1 MYLQTYIQLA
11 TERSEEIIQNMK
23 VKEREIE
30 LWIFRNNLPND
41 IKMEIMPIVQ
51 HMWEEKTDVDV
62 QNLLSHLPFVLLRN
76 IKRLICL
83 PMLREV
89 SPQSLSPPLFIYFW
103 RSSSFLNKYIY
114 RIVKVL
120 QRCQISH
127 LFVTS

>member
-1 MYLQTYIQLA
+1 MYQTYRQLA
-11 TERSEEIIQNMK
+11 TERTENIIIDMR

-30 LWIFRNNLPND
+30 LWISRNNLPD
-41 IKMEIMPIVQ
+41 YIKMEIMPIVQ
-51 HMWEEKTDVDV
+51 HMLEEKTDVDV
-62 QNLLSHLPFVLLRN
+62 QNLLSHLPFVLRRK
-76 IKRLICL
+76 IKRFICL
-83 PMLREV
+83 PMLQKV

-120 QRCQISH
+120 QRCRISH